1 MRRWSPLLVVAL
13 ALSCARPLPSSH
25 PPATAST
32 GPLTISIIA
41 TTDVHGHVESLPWL
55 SGHVENVR
63 EARRADGG
71 GVLLLDAGDMWQ
83 GTLESN
89 LGEGA
94 AVVRAYNALHYD
106 AVTIGNHEF
115 DFGPSGANTVPRTP
129 NDNPTGNIE
138 QRARQ
143 AAFPFLAAN
152 LLTKAGTPWTPPNVK
167 PSTIVT
173 VAGVR
178 IGLLGVTSINT
189 PTSTDPRNLVRL
201 QVAPLKDVVER
212 EATRL
217 REAGATVVI
226 VLAHAGGS
234 CTTFGDPEDL
244 SSCRTQGEIFQLAQA
259 LRPGLVDVI
268 TGGHAHF
275 GIAHRVNGIAVVE
288 GFEQGRVFSRVDLHV
303 DAAGKPM
310 DARIYPPRYL
320 CDGLTMRDVG
330 SWSPQACAPPPYE
343 GQPVRFDAHMVGVLR
358 RDIQAAQRKREQP
371 LGVDA
376 PHAYPQSTRD
386 ESAAS
391 HFVVDLLRASRPGTD
406 LAIYNATGT
415 RSSLAAGPITYG
427 DVYAL
432 LPFDSVIATGTI
444 PAARVADAI
453 LRGVTR
459 GPIPIVSG
467 IEADVTCEG
476 ATPRVAL
483 SRAGQPVAPDTMV
496 SVVTSEFLSSGG
508 AGYFPEMEG
517 SFALR
522 LDTPM
527 REAVVSVVKREE
539 EGIRS
544 GQVGGQDP
552 THKRIRTP
560 AHTRSGASRAQR
572 HRRRQTRAADQPVAE
587 QP

>member
-1 MRRWSPLLVVAL
+1 MRRWSLVLAVAL
-13 ALSCARPLPSSH
+13 TVSCARPRPSTDA
-25 PPATAST
+25 PATAR

-55 SGHVENVR
+55 SGHVANLR

-71 GVLLLDAGDMWQ
+71 GVLLVDAGDMWQ

-94 AVVRAYNALHYD
+94 AVVRAYNALRYD

-115 DFGPSGANTVPRTP
+115 DFGPSGPNTVPRTP
-129 NDNPTGNIE
+129 EDNPTGNIE
-138 QRARQ
+138 RRARQ
-143 AAFPFLAAN
+143 ARFPFLAAN
-152 LLTKAGTPWTPPNVK
+152 LVMKDGTPWMPPNVT
-167 PSTIVT
+167 PSKILT

-178 IGLLGVTSINT
+178 VGVLGVTTIST

-201 QVAPLKDVVER
+201 TVAPLQDAIER
-212 EATRL
+212 EAARL
-217 REAGATVVI
+217 RESGATIVV

-234 CTTFGDPEDL
+234 CDVFSNPDDL
-244 SSCRTQGEIFQLAQA
+244 ASCRTQGEVFQLARA

-288 GFEQGRVFSRVDLHV
+288 AYEQGRAFSRVDLTV
-303 DAAGKPM
+303 DANGKPA
-310 DARIYPPRYL
+310 DVRIHPPRFL
-320 CDGLTMRDVG
+320 CDGVKTRDVG
-330 SWSPQACAPPPYE
+330 SWSPKACEPPPYE
-343 GQPVRFDAHMVGVLR
+343 GQPVRFDAHMVSVLR
-358 RDIQAAQRKREQP
+358 QDIQAAQRKREQP

-376 PHAYPQSTRD
+376 PHAYPHSNRD
-386 ESAAS
+386 ESPAS

-415 RSSLAAGPITYG
+415 RANLPEGPITYG

-444 PAARVADAI
+444 PAARVGDAI

-467 IEADVTCEG
+467 IEADVTCDG
-476 ATPRVAL
+476 GTPHVAL
-483 SRAGQPVAPDTMV
+483 SRAGQLLAPDAML

-508 AGYFPEMEG
+508 AGYFPDMAG
-517 SFALR
+517 SFALG

-527 REAVVSVVKREE
+527 REAVVSVVKQEE
-539 EGIRS
+539 HAIRS

-552 THKRIRTP
+552 AHKRIRTP
-560 AHTRSGASRAQR
+560 GGTYPVRCEPRPAAPQTPQA
-572 HRRRQTRAADQPVAE
+572 RR
-587 QP
+587 

>member
-1 MRRWSPLLVVAL
+1 MRRWSLVLAVAL
-13 ALSCARPLPSSH
+13 TVSCARPRPPSHAPGSAGTR
-25 PPATAST
+25 PV
-32 GPLTISIIA
+32 TISIIA
-41 TTDVHGHVESLPWL
+41 TTDLHGHVESLPWL
-55 SGHVENVR
+55 SGHVANVR

-71 GVLLLDAGDMWQ
+71 GVLLVDAGDMWQ

-94 AVVRAYNALHYD
+94 AGVRAYNALRYD

-115 DFGPSGANTVPRTP
+115 DFGPSGPNTVPRTP
-129 NDNPTGNIE
+129 ADNPTGNIE
-138 QRARQ
+138 RRAHE
-143 AAFPFLAAN
+143 AHFPFLAAN
-152 LLTKAGTPWTPPNVK
+152 LVTRAGTPWTPPNVM
-167 PSTIVT
+167 PSTVLT

-178 IGLLGVTSINT
+178 IGLLGVTTIST

-201 QVAPLKDVVER
+201 SVAPLKDVVER

-217 REAGATVVI
+217 RESGATIVV

-234 CTTFGDPEDL
+234 CDVFTNPDDL
-244 SSCRTQGEIFQLAQA
+244 SSCRTQGEVFQLARA

-268 TGGHAHF
+268 AAGHAHF

-288 GFEQGRVFSRVDLHV
+288 AYEQGRAFSRVDLV
-303 DAAGKPM
+303 VGQAGTPT
-310 DARIYPPRYL
+310 DVRILPPRFL
-320 CDGLTMRDVG
+320 CDGEKSRDVG
-330 SWSPQACAPPPYE
+330 SWSPKACAPTPYE
-343 GQPVRFDAHMVGVLR
+343 GRPVRFDTRMVSVLR
-358 RDIQAAQRKREQP
+358 QDIQAAQRKREQP

-376 PHAYPQSTRD
+376 PHAYPHSNRD
-386 ESAAS
+386 ESPAS

-415 RSSLAAGPITYG
+415 RASLAEGPITYG

-476 ATPRVAL
+476 GTPHVAL
-483 SRAGQPVAPDTMV
+483 SRAGQPVAPDSMV

-508 AGYFPEMEG
+508 AGYFPDMEG
-517 SFALR
+517 SFRLG

-527 REAVVSVVKREE
+527 REAVVSVVKQEADA
-539 EGIRS
+539 IRT

-552 THKRIRTP
+552 AHKRIRTP
-560 AHTRSGASRAQR
+560 GGTYPVRCEPRPAAP
-572 HRRRQTRAADQPVAE
+572 QTPEPAR
-587 QP
+587 

>member
-1 MRRWSPLLVVAL
+1 MRRWFLVLAVLLTV
-13 ALSCARPLPSSH
+13 SCARPRPSTEA
-25 PPATAST
+25 PAASS
-32 GPLTISIIA
+32 GPRTISIIA
-41 TTDVHGHVESLPWL
+41 TTDVHGHVESLPWF
-55 SGHVENVR
+55 SGHVRNVR
-63 EARRADGG
+63 EARRDDGG

-94 AVVRAYNALHYD
+94 AVVRAYNALRYD

-143 AAFPFLAAN
+143 AKFPFLAAN
-152 LLTKAGTPWTPPNVK
+152 LLTRSGAPWTPPNVT
-167 PSTIVT
+167 PSKILTI
-173 VAGVR
+173 AGVR
-178 IGLLGVTSINT
+178 VGLLGVTTIST

-201 QVAPLKDVVER
+201 TVAPLKDVVER
-212 EATRL
+212 EARRL
-217 REAGATVVI
+217 RESGATIVV

-234 CTTFGDPEDL
+234 CDVFTDPDDL
-244 SSCRTQGEIFQLAQA
+244 SSCRTQGEVFQLARA
-259 LRPGLVDVI
+259 LAPGLVDVI
-268 TGGHAHF
+268 TAGHAHF

-288 GFEQGRVFSRVDLHV
+288 AYEQGRAFSRVDLSV
-303 DAAGKPM
+303 DVAGRPT
-310 DARIYPPRYL
+310 DVRIHPPRYL
-320 CDGLTMRDVG
+320 CDGVRMRDVG
-330 SWSPQACAPPPYE
+330 SWSPKACAPTPYE
-343 GQPVRFDAHMVGVLR
+343 GQPVRFDAHVVSVLR
-358 RDIQAAQRKREQP
+358 QDIQAAQRKREQP

-376 PHAYPQSTRD
+376 PRAYPHSNRD
-386 ESAAS
+386 ESPAS

-415 RSSLAAGPITYG
+415 RASLAEGPITYG

-467 IEADVTCEG
+467 IEADVTCDG
-476 ATPRVAL
+476 GTPHVAL
-483 SRAGQPVAPDTMV
+483 SRAGQPVSPETMV
-496 SVVTSEFLSSGG
+496 SIVTSEFLSSGG

-527 REAVVSVVKREE
+527 REAIVSVVKQEE
-539 EGIRS
+539 DAIRT
-544 GQVGGQDP
+544 GRVGGQDP
-552 THKRIRTP
+552 AHKRIRTP
-560 AHTRSGASRAQR
+560 GGSFPVRCEAR
-572 HRRRQTRAADQPVAE
+572 PVAS
-587 QP
+587 QTP